1 MKNYLSTFY
10 VLIIMVFGTQL
21 YGQKITNLQPK
32 DHFTYTEHTARV
44 IHSEDTNFL
53 ESGDTNSKASP
64 LINPV
69 GNITSE
75 AGETPGALSVS
86 LTGAANYAVPIAV
99 PPGID
104 GVSPAIAVSYN
115 SQAGNGLIGWGW
127 NLSGTSTITRIPSTK
142 YHDGVKD
149 PVDFDNLD
157 RFALDGQRLVLKSGT
172 YGTNGAEYQTEN
184 YSNLKITSVGTSP
197 YGAAY
202 GPSYFIVKYPDGS
215 TAYYGSR
222 TSTRSRL
229 EYALTYKENPQG
241 IRITYNYVTSGNV
254 LRVTQIAYGSKGSAS
269 PINTINFSYGARR
282 YKPKAYINGQ
292 LFKTEFRLQEI
303 NVIANG
309 AGYRTYK
316 LKHNWDG
323 FGYDRLKSIQ
333 EFSGDKT
340 VSLNPISF
348 DYYADGGATP
358 SHNVITT
365 NLGLNNI
372 ESRNSE
378 TRSLDLTGNGKMDFL
393 VFPNTKDTFYLFK
406 DDNHTRPY
414 TVNTGKFE
422 NILPV
427 TFLNHQNKILAGQG
441 LAVIQHDIA
450 NSKVKFKVYANGISR
465 PLYYQY
471 EKVWTP
477 PVYTTA
483 TGCNRPD
490 EERVRPQEYLSGD
503 FNGDGLSDVIA
514 ISKEFTREI
523 CRYINGRCIC
533 SNVPVNSPSFVNFI
547 DLDRRKTTG
556 FTTASGQLQKNLIS
570 GDRLKTAD
578 VNGDGRTD
586 ILHFTASKV
595 YAYTLSNNNTLSI
608 LWETS
613 SSYIKNDFPV
623 LLGDYNG
630 DGKMDF
636 MTPKANNSK
645 IFYVFTSTGKS
656 FISKSI
662 NFPIWYSTG
671 TWDGNKLI
679 NYSFIPL
686 DINSDGKTDI
696 IRYRTE
702 TFNGNSNGK
711 QDVATYIN
719 INPLGTDDFRFK
731 WLSNR
736 PVTGNVKHYPVPIFL
751 SSDNPNRQ
759 IEFATISDNKLHT
772 FNSKQ
777 HHKTSMTLKGIS
789 NNDVNYVINYSN
801 LDPNDTA
808 NGVVYS
814 TSTDQVYP
822 YVNIAYSSNVKLV
835 HSIERHV
842 ENTSTLKRLFY
853 YKNAISHL
861 EGLGFQGFE
870 FLARSNWHT
879 GGTDRIFTNT
889 THSIPLRGAIIDEY
903 QTPYTERFGVIPS
916 DYIYK
921 TKNTYEHS
929 LSSNKVLKLTMTRS
943 TNENRLDGTVTTS
956 HYDYDT
962 YNNPTRATVNHSGH
976 GSTTT
981 TIDYSNSTGSDYYIG
996 RKVMESVTSTIG
1008 SDSFRIENR
1017 YSYNG
1022 ALVSSVRITGNGTK
1036 PNTTSYSY
1044 DTYGNVTAVLETPF
1058 GDNAGRIERFEYDP
1072 SGRFI
1077 MKATNISGL
1086 ETIYTYDD
1094 KTGNLLSETNSYNQT
1109 TNYQYDK
1116 WFRPVKTIDFLSN
1129 QNTSSYAKSGS
1140 NYVITANGAD
1150 GSASSTEMD
1159 PLQRLIKTRS
1169 KTRSGQWSQIT
1180 TEYDK
1185 FDRIARESEPHFGS
1199 GASQWNTTTYD
1210 FYGRVKTQTTY
1221 TGKTSNYTYS
1231 GLSVTVDDGTKTTTT
1246 TTDAMGNVVR
1256 VDDPGGSIR
1265 YTYFGNG
1272 NLKTVSYQG
1281 TTQTIQQ
1288 DGWGRKTKLIDPSA
1302 GTYTYEYNGFGEVTK
1317 EVTPKGTTTYLY
1329 ESDGRIRQTKIVGDN
1344 TNMITNYSYDNTTL
1358 FLKNITAS
1366 DQVNSKNYR
1375 YDYSYDSHKR
1385 PYRINENNGSAYYS
1399 KTYTYDSFSRVSKE
1413 YYTAKIRGKASTS
1426 SLTYDYNAHGAF
1438 TGFENWKIN
1447 SSNARG
1453 QITQISL
1460 GTGHTE
1466 DRRYDTYGFL
1476 SSLKVA
1482 NYSNRE
1488 LFIENTYKFNP
1499 QRGTLT
1505 ERSHG
1510 SKLGDDWKEYN
1521 ESFTYDNQDRLRNIS
1536 GPFAKTTNFDN
1547 LGRITSNSKI
1557 GSFTYQ
1563 SGSKKFQLKEIT
1575 TNTAGENFFNNRTR
1589 QHITYNA
1596 FKKPVKIFEDGG
1608 RGIVDF
1614 EYGPMQNRREAW
1626 YGDSQLNKNNRRFH
1640 KQYSSI
1646 IPAEIIEDKRDNSIK
1661 FIFYNGGDAYSAPIA
1676 KIEKINAF
1684 GASDGGAIYH
1694 LQRDYLGSILN
1705 ITKQTGNGSNAN
1717 GVLQER
1723 RQFGAWGTVDA
1734 YWSVNGGEMG
1744 HESILDRGYT
1754 GHEHFTEVGL
1764 IHMNGRM
1771 YDPHIGRF
1779 LSPDNYVQNPYN
1791 SQNFN
1796 RYGYVLNNPLMY
1808 NDPTGE
1814 MTEYDSGWNDAY
1826 GSILGGLVGTVVTNW
1841 DNWGIK
1847 DWANNAFSNFGSDLG
1862 DLIDS
1867 KWDIITGLFGGSS
1880 EPKIIE
1886 MSQTYVNSDPLIA
1899 PSPSIGSAFMSNGG
1913 GSSFNP
1919 DPMDITNQVL
1929 RGNLSSSQNNES
1941 TNASGI
1947 SDDSWLRY
1955 IPIVGSGIDAYDS
1968 FSRGDIW
1975 TGIGHSLLAISDVF
1989 LVKSIFTGIGKAV
2002 IRKGLLGGTKR
2013 FFGVGMSHNYGATVS
2028 RLKRLGVN
2036 MSGYKH
2042 HWLITQKMMQNSQ
2055 LLKTLGNQ
2063 TWNLTRFGTQA
2074 SHMRWAHGAAYPSL
2088 GLAKIP
2094 GAKYLYPLTSTPLWF
2109 RLGLTPYIAKNVS
2122 R

>member
-44 IHSEDTNFL
+44 IHSDDTNFL

-69 GNITSE
+69 GNISSE
-75 AGETPGALSVS
+75 AGETHGSLSVS
-86 LTGAANYAVPIAV
+86 LTGAATYSVPIAV

-104 GVSPAIAVSYN
+104 GVFPTLAVTYN

-127 NLSGTSTITRIPSTK
+127 NLSGISTISRIPSTK
-142 YHDGVKD
+142 YHDGVID

-172 YGTNGAEYQTEN
+172 YGGNGAEYQTEN
-184 YSNLKITSVGTSP
+184 YSNLKITSIGTSP
-197 YGAAY
+197 YGSSY
-202 GPSYFIVKYPDGS
+202 GPASFKVQYPDGS
-215 TAYYGSR
+215 VAYYGTTTDSK
-222 TSTRSRL
+222 SRL
-229 EYALTYKENPQG
+229 EYGLTYTENPQG
-241 IRITYNYVTSGNV
+241 IRISYKYFTSENV
-254 LRVTQIAYGSKGSAS
+254 MRISKIFYGSKGSTA
-269 PINTINFSYGARR
+269 PINSINFMYEDRY
-282 YKPKAYINGQ
+282 YKPTAYIDSH
-292 LFKTEFRLQEI
+292 LFKTNVRLKEI
-303 NVIANG
+303 NIIANG

-316 LKHNWDG
+316 LKHNWDN

-348 DYYADGGATP
+348 NYYATGGPTP
-358 SHNVITT
+358 SYVVTTT

-378 TRSLDLTGNGKMDFL
+378 TRTLDLTGNGKMDFL
-393 VFPNTKDTFYLFK
+393 VFPDTKDKFYLFK
-406 DDNHTRPY
+406 GDNHTIPS
-414 TVNTGKFE
+414 TVNTGRFE

-441 LAVIQHDIA
+441 LAVIQHDIT
-450 NSKVKFKVYANGISR
+450 NSKAKFKVYANGIAN
-465 PLYYQY
+465 PIYFQY
-471 EKVWTP
+471 EKVWSP
-477 PVYTTA
+477 PTYTTDINCF
-483 TGCNRPD
+483 TRGVKRIKPL
-490 EERVRPQEYLSGD
+490 EYLSGD
-503 FNGDGLSDVIA
+503 FNGDGLSDVVTV
-514 ISKEFTREI
+514 SKEYQSQRCI
-523 CRYINGRCIC
+523 SSGRCRC
-533 SNVPVNSPSFVNFI
+533 RPVTNNDPSQVHFI
-547 DLDRRKTTG
+547 NLDRRQTSG
-556 FTTASGQLQKNLIS
+556 FITNSGILRKVFAKD
-570 GDRLKTAD
+570 DRLKTAD

-595 YAYTLSNNNTLSI
+595 YAYTLSANNTLSV

-613 SSYIKNDFPV
+613 SSYIKNDFPL

-645 IFYVFTSTGKS
+645 VFYIFTSDGKKFIPTSQS
-656 FISKSI
+656 FPFEYSI
-662 NFPIWYSTG
+662 G
-671 TWDGNKLI
+671 TWDGNKLTGY
-679 NYSFIPL
+679 NLIPL

-696 IRYRTE
+696 LKYRSE
-702 TFNGNSNGK
+702 TYNGNSNGT
-711 QDVATYIN
+711 QQVTTYAN
-719 INPLGTDDFRFK
+719 LNPLGTTNNLRFERI
-731 WLSNR
+731 SNR
-736 PVTGNVKHYPVPIFL
+736 KAPGNVKHYPVPVFL
-751 SSDNPNRQ
+751 SSDNPNSQ
-759 IEFATISDNKLHT
+759 IEFATLSDNIAHT
-772 FNSKQ
+772 FNYQ
-777 HHKTSMTLKGIS
+777 QDHKTSMTLKKIT
-789 NNDVNYVINYSN
+789 NNGVNYVINYSN
-801 LDPNDTA
+801 LNPNDTA

-822 YVNIAYSSNVKLV
+822 YVNIAYSSSIKLV
-835 HSIERHV
+835 HSIERQV
-842 ENTSTLKRLFY
+842 ENTPTVKRLFY

-889 THSIPLRGAIIDEY
+889 THSIPLRGAVIDEY

-929 LSSNKVLKLTMTRS
+929 LSSNKVFKLTMTRS

-962 YNNPTRATVNHSGH
+962 YNNPTRVTVNYSGQ

-981 TIDYSNSTGSDYYIG
+981 NINYSNSTGSDYYIG
-996 RKVMESVTSTIG
+996 RKILGSVTSTIG
-1008 SDSFRIENR
+1008 SDSFRTENR

-1022 ALVSSVRITGNGTK
+1022 ALVSSVRTTGNGTK
-1036 PNTTSYSY
+1036 PNTTSYAY
-1044 DTYGNVTAVLETPF
+1044 DTFGNVTSILETPF
-1058 GDNAGRIERFEYDP
+1058 GNNAGRIQRFEYDS

-1077 MKATNISGL
+1077 TKVTDISGL
-1086 ETIYTYDD
+1086 ETTYVYDD
-1094 KTGNLLSETNSYNQT
+1094 KTGNLLRETNHYSQS
-1109 TNYQYDK
+1109 TNYEYDK
-1116 WFRPVKTIDFLSN
+1116 WYRPIKTIDFLSN
-1129 QNTSSYAKSGS
+1129 QNTSSYSKSGN
-1140 NYVITANGAD
+1140 NYVMMANGAD
-1150 GSASSTEMD
+1150 GSASSSELD
-1159 PLQRLIKTRS
+1159 VLQRATKART
-1169 KTRSGQWSQIT
+1169 KTRSGQWTQIT

-1199 GASQWNTTTYD
+1199 GASQWNTTAYD
-1210 FYGRVKTQTTY
+1210 FYGRIKTQTTY
-1221 TGKTSNYTYS
+1221 TGKTISYSYS

-1246 TTDAMGNVVR
+1246 TKDAMGNVVR

-1288 DGWGRKTKLIDPSA
+1288 DGWGRKTKLVDPSA
-1302 GTYTYEYNGFGEVTK
+1302 GTYTYEYNGFGEITK
-1317 EVTPKGTTTYLY
+1317 EVTPKGTTTYIY

-1358 FLKNITAS
+1358 LLKNIIAS
-1366 DQVNSKNYR
+1366 DQINSKNYR
-1375 YDYSYDSHKR
+1375 YDYSYDGHKR
-1385 PYRINENNGSAYYS
+1385 LYQINENNGIAYFR
-1399 KTYTYDSFSRVSKE
+1399 KTYSYDSFSRISKE
-1413 YYTAKIRGKASTS
+1413 SYSAKIRGKASTS
-1426 SLTYDYNAHGAF
+1426 SFSYDYNANGAF
-1438 TGFENWKIN
+1438 TGFDNWKITA
-1447 SSNARG
+1447 SNARG
-1453 QITQISL
+1453 QITSIAL
-1460 GTGHTE
+1460 GTGE
-1466 DRRYDTYGFL
+1466 SQSLQYDSYGFL
-1476 SSLKVA
+1476 TRNQLTHDDTQQVRI
-1482 NYSNRE
+1482 N
-1488 LFIENTYKFNP
+1488 NTYKFNV

-1505 ERSHG
+1505 ERTHSTRIDRIFKSYTEG
-1510 SKLGDDWKEYN
+1510 
-1521 ESFTYDNQDRLRNIS
+1521 FTYDNQDRLRNIT

-1557 GSFTYQ
+1557 GSFNYQ

-1676 KIEKINAF
+1676 KIEKISAF

-1814 MTEYDSGWNDAY
+1814 MTEYDGGWNDAY

-1847 DWANNAFSNFGSDLG
+1847 DWANNAFSTFGSDLG

-1899 PSPSIGSAFMSNGG
+1899 PIPGISSTFTSSGGAHTYGNHIINNSSDPRLVTAQTEEEWNNASMAWALGISGGLLADDATVIGVVDDILIPVVLVAGAGAYIYDNSALINKQLREINRILEKNLGGRGFTYELRATRNGQYPILAR
-1913 GSSFNP
+1913 GSSVPIGYTHLNVGEVWKYGETSKGF
-1919 DPMDITNQVL
+1919 D
-1929 RGNLSSSQNNES
+1929 
-1941 TNASGI
+1941 
-1947 SDDSWLRY
+1947 RY
-1955 IPIVGSGIDAYDS
+1955 PSAYLD
-1968 FSRGDIW
+1968 GMGL
-1975 TGIGHSLLAISDVF
+1975 TMNV
-1989 LVKSIFTGIGKAV
+1989 IFTGTIPEIKVQEKIMIYGYVLVNGK
-2002 IRKGLLGGTKR
+2002 LPP
-2013 FFGVGMSHNYGATVS
+2013 
-2028 RLKRLGVN
+2028 
-2036 MSGYKH
+2036 
-2042 HWLITQKMMQNSQ
+2042 
-2055 LLKTLGNQ
+2055 GN
-2063 TWNLTRFGTQA
+2063 
-2074 SHMRWAHGAAYPSL
+2074 
-2088 GLAKIP
+2088 KI
-2094 GAKYLYPLTSTPLWF
+2094 F
-2109 RLGLTPYIAKNVS
+2109 R
-2122 R
+2122 